1 MLKNQIFPHYR
12 KCSLELEKLY
22 TYLKYHYNAD
32 SVDEL
37 CTLRGYVDDL
47 QKNNLKEMGIG
58 IAPDLDIEGVVDKEM
73 ESVLGICTEDGYF
86 LLQNRFIIPVE
97 DTNGALVSLIGY
109 YPDKKKYITLPTPFF
124 SKECMFFNYK
134 NAYEMAWK
142 EHDGVVFLVE
152 GIFDCLSLQAIGLPC
167 IATMG
172 STVSKNKGELLK
184 LFKRV
189 IAIPDNDKTGRKALN
204 RHTARGWQVPSN
216 TTMIKFVG
224 GEVDMNGELL
234 HCKDMDNL
242 VSWFDAAEVR
252 EMLLSLVD
260 LEEEVEEL
268 KL

>member
-1 MLKNQIFPHYR
+1 MLKNQVFPYYR

-22 TYLKYHYNAD
+22 TYLQYNYNAN

-37 CTLRGYVDDL
+37 CKLRGYVDTMQHDCL
-47 QKNNLKEMGIG
+47 TEMGIG
-58 IAPDLDIEGVVDKEM
+58 IAPPLDISGIVDEDLKSELGLFTEEGH
-73 ESVLGICTEDGYF
+73 F
-86 LLQNRFIIPVE
+86 LLEDRFIIPVE
-97 DTNGALVSLIGY
+97 DANGVLVSLIGY

-134 NAYEMAWK
+134 QAFELSWEKYE
-142 EHDGVVFLVE
+142 GLVFLVE
-152 GIFDCLSLQAIGLPC
+152 GIFDCISLRALGLPC

-204 RHTARGWQVPSN
+204 RYTSRGWQVPSN

-224 GEVDMNGELL
+224 GEVEMGGELL

-242 VSWFDAAEVR
+242 VSWFDADDVR
-252 EMLLSLVD
+252 EMLLSLVE
-260 LEEEVEEL
+260 LKEEVEEL